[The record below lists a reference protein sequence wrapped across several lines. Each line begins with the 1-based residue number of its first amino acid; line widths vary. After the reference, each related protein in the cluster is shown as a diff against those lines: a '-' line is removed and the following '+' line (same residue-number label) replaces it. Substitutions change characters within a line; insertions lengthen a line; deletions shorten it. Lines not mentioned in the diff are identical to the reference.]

1 MTYSQKANPNA
12 TNSEL
17 DSKRIIT
24 HKELTSTQRE
34 DLVEQFVEIQLDN
47 MDTQSLYELASE
59 YVTQSFDRLTD
70 SEIKER
76 IESLYDAELYDELVD
91 NVTSLNDNEE
101 PWLQPLFLSN
111 LSQIGQEQVN
121 GANILCVL
129 IVNQSAKFITLVGQQ
144 YNALNVKNVL
154 TNYTGA

>member
-24 HKELTSTQRE
+24 HKELTSAQRDE
-34 DLVEQFVEIQLDN
+34 LIEQFVEIQLDN

-70 SEIKER
+70 NEIKER
-76 IESLYDAELYDELVD
+76 IESLYDEELYDELVD
-91 NVTSLNDNEE
+91 NVTN
-101 PWLQPLFLSN
+101 PMQT
-111 LSQIGQEQVN
+111 
-121 GANILCVL
+121 
-129 IVNQSAKFITLVGQQ
+129 FIPGFHD
-144 YNALNVKNVL
+144 
-154 TNYTGA
+154 